1 MHRPPDPSD
10 RTGTEQPGWQ
20 GILAGYAL
28 IGAALASL
36 WSMSYPAAAASILA
50 AAAVVRLGAPR
61 VAAAVRCLR
70 VCREFTVDLGG
81 RLRITVTRPPVDDGA
96 A

>member
-10 RTGTEQPGWQ
+10 RTGIERPSWRS
-20 GILAGYAL
+20 IVAGYAVVVAGL
-28 IGAALASL
+28 AALWAVSN
-36 WSMSYPAAAASILA
+36 PVAGATVLA
-50 AAAVVRLGAPR
+50 AAGAVRLGAPR
-61 VAAAVRCLR
+61 VAGAVRCLR

-96 A
+96 V